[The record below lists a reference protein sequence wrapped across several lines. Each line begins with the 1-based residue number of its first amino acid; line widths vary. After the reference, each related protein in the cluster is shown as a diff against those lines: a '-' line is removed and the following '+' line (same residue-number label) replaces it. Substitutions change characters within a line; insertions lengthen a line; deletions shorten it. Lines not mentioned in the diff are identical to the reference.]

1 MSKTTTRGRAK
12 AEQTGRVF
20 GYARVSTEKQSS
32 EGHSLA
38 DQEQRIKGYAT
49 SIGLSVTE
57 MFVEA
62 GISGGKKLS
71 LRPKGAQLLAKLQ
84 HGDHVIATRLDRL
97 FRSASDALNVVEDCR
112 AKGVHLHLP
121 DIGGDCTGN
130 GVAKLV
136 FSILAAVAE
145 MEKSRIGERVRSVK
159 QHLRESGYFTGG
171 IVPRGFSV
179 TTDGKLSADKNWSKC
194 LTAMKSHRQKGMPYR
209 QIAERISKDFGVSL
223 DYSTVFRVV
232 NGKREL
238 DAIAVS

>member
-1 MSKTTTRGRAK
+1 MSKTTTRTSLK
-12 AEQTGRVF
+12 TEQSGRVF

-38 DQEQRIKGYAT
+38 DQDQRIRGYAT
-49 SIGLSVTE
+49 SIGLNVTE

-97 FRSASDALNVVEDCR
+97 FRSASDALNVVEECR

-136 FSILAAVAE
+136 VSILAAVAE
-145 MEKSRIGERVRSVK
+145 MEKSRISERVRSVK
-159 QHLRESGYFTGG
+159 QHLRQSGYFTGG

-179 TTDGKLSADKNWSKC
+179 TTDGKLAADKNWNRC
-194 LTAMKSHRQKGMPYR
+194 LKTMKTHRENGMPYR
-209 QIAERISKDFGVSL
+209 EIADRISKDFGVFL
-223 DYSTVFRVV
+223 DYSTVFRIL

-238 DAIAVS
+238 DSMPA